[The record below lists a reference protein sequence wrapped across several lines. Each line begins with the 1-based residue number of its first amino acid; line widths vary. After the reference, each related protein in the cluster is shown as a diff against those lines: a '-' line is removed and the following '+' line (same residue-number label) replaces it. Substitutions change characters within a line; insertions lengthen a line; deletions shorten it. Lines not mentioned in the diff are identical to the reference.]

1 MDMEIKQLL
10 YYQKHKQSTNYNL
23 SKISIA
29 VATLTTTLMIKW
41 LSDYLVVNIFPTN
54 SPNFTKSLILYNYK
68 SKMTRKSCYCKQSHR
83 FYEEPLPIPKEEI
96 TYIGFYTTAPLL
108 PLEIKKIQQFENTRN
123 QYLNWQRDL
132 ETAELEPTIIK
143 LLSIAN
149 DAILKHMKPDDLAA
163 VFKEERGI
171 KIFKK
176 NGGTYNHCL
185 EVKQANNAVQKSM
198 IEIERKIIKFRR
210 ESKYNS
216 NEIKILHKKLYQL
229 SKFEDVYMRFSN
241 EIKCIRQLKYL
252 MY

>member
-1 MDMEIKQLL
+1 MDMETKQLL
-10 YYQKHKQSTNYNL
+10 YYQKHKQSTSYNL

-29 VATLTTTLMIKW
+29 VGTLTTTLMIKW
-41 LSDYLVVNIFPTN
+41 LSVDLIHNIFPTN
-54 SPNFTKSLILYNYK
+54 PNNLTKSLMLYNYNTK
-68 SKMTRKSCYCKQSHR
+68 ITNKICHFKQSHR
-83 FYEEPLPIPKEEI
+83 FYEAPLPLPKEDI
-96 TYIGFYTTAPLL
+96 TYIGLYTPAPLL
-108 PLEIKKIQQFENTRN
+108 PLEIIKIQQFENTRN

-132 ETAELEPTIIK
+132 EIAQLEQTIIK

-163 VFKEERGI
+163 VLKEDRGV

-185 EVKQANNAVQKSM
+185 EVKQANNAVQKSL
-198 IEIERKIIKFRR
+198 IEIERKIIKSRQ

-216 NEIKILHKKLYQL
+216 NEIKILYKKLYQL
-229 SKFEDVYMRFSN
+229 IKFEDVYMKFSK